1 MGILSQVRPD
11 RQMLMFSATWPE
23 GVQKLARQH
32 CKEDPVLVRI
42 GGDRLAACRT
52 INQKVLVLGTEFKF
66 QKLHEAICRTG
77 CNIRGNAHKCMVF
90 CKTKASGLHS
100 DKTQEQRIY
109 VLDQFKNGE
118 VSCLIGTDCMG
129 RGHDI
134 PRVKY
139 VINYDAPDQIEHYVH
154 RIGRTGRAGEQGFAV
169 TFLTE
174 QDHQIA
180 EKLVGV
186 LRETVQKVP
195 KELDSLVNDH
205 RSGPRSFPQEVPSGT
220 PLDL

>member
-90 CKTKASGLHS
+90 CKTKASVDDIVEKL
-100 DKTQEQRIY
+100 
-109 VLDQFKNGE
+109 
-118 VSCLIGTDCMG
+118 
-129 RGHDI
+129 GH
-134 PRVKY
+134 K
-139 VINYDAPDQIEHYVH
+139 QIEDYVH